1 MIYTEFVEKPVDEF
15 VNLMIGKEKLPV
27 IKSCSACSRSL
38 VASGSLLGSECV
50 HGRIG
55 YTDILS
61 GYMPPLN

>member
-15 VNLMIGKEKLPV
+15 VNFMIGKEKLPV
-27 IKSCSACSRSL
+27 IKSCPACLRSL
-38 VASGSLLGSECV
+38 AALGSLSGSECV
-50 HGRIG
+50 HGRID